1 MAQWQVIRITV
12 HPRYYRAGIYK
23 RIERSVL
30 RQLEGCQNIDDALL
44 EGWLNEVHPARGKN
58 PSRRF
63 AIYLTDSTY
72 YHEVPITFSLVYNGK
87 LLL

>member
-1 MAQWQVIRITV
+1 MAQWQVIRTTV

-23 RIERSVL
+23 RIERSVVH
-30 RQLEGCQNIDDALL
+30 QLHACQTVEDALNA
-44 EGWLNEVHPARGKN
+44 GWLTEVHPARGKN

-72 YHEVPITFSLVYNGK
+72 YHDIPVTFSLVCNGQ
-87 LLL
+87 LLV